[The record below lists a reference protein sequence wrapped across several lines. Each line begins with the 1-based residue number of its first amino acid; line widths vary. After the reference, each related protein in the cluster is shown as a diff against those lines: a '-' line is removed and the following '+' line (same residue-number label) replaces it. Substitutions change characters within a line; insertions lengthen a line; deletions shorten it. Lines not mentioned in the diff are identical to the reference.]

1 MKRVPLAKVP
11 RQELSVNLD
20 GAYWRITLYLSL
32 RHVCADIEKNGV
44 LLIRGVRCFVGIPLL
59 PYKHLRSPNF
69 GNFYFDSDV
78 DWQKFNDECV
88 LYYLDE
94 TEVRALEETVRG
106 KNWNTVF
113 QRIKSEA
120 DAFGRMVEENGK
132 VQYQDVVITSQPQTV
147 EVIIESPAT
156 ISVTATGAVAYQWE
170 WSLQESGTIWETMD
184 QMKTPILHFPKTNER
199 SFGYYRCIVVGLD
212 SISVSKTAWLKQTKV
227 PVPTIDKNLPS
238 SADAREGDP
247 FTFSVSSPD
256 AYSFRWQ
263 TGPNADG
270 PWTDIPGSDS
280 PNYTIPS
287 VSKAANAGRYYR
299 AIAIGKTGSFTG
311 SRACYLKG
319 WVKIPTGGAEQ
330 NVIAAVGDKIVMQW
344 FKSFVDACTKIEIYR
359 EDRPEVI
366 LASGTD
372 GLYVI
377 ESYTPDQAGF
387 YRARG
392 SNPVESVV
400 PNWRYAVTTKP

>member
-1 MKRVPLAKVP
+1 MKRIPLAKVP

-44 LLIRGVRCFVGIPLL
+44 MLIRGVRCFVGIPLL

-94 TEVRALEETVRG
+94 SEVNTLETTVSVN
-106 KNWNTVF
+106 NWNTVF
-113 QRIKSEA
+113 QRIKAEA
-120 DAFGRMVEENGK
+120 DAFGRLAEENGK
-132 VQYQDVVITSQPQTV
+132 VQYQGVVITSQPQSV
-147 EVIIESPAT
+147 EAIIGAPAT
-156 ISVTATGAVAYQWE
+156 ISLAATGAVAYQWE

-184 QMKTPILHFPKTNER
+184 KMKTPILHFSETNER

-212 SISVSKTAWLKQTKV
+212 SISVSKTAWLKQTKI

-280 PNYTIPS
+280 PNYTVPS
-287 VSKAANAGRYYR
+287 VSKATNADRYYR
-299 AIAIGKTGSFTG
+299 AIAIGKTGSFAG
-311 SRACYLKG
+311 SKACYLKG
-319 WVKIPTGGAEQ
+319 WARIPTGGA
-330 NVIAAVGDKIVMQW
+330 VSTYDPAIGDKVTMTCAAA
-344 FKSFVDACTKIEIYR
+344 FTSACTRIDWYR
-359 EDRPEVI
+359 AENPGLI
-366 LASGTD
+366 LQSSPSGT
-372 GLYVI
+372 YVI
-377 ESYTPDQAGF
+377 ESFSNDKAGT
-387 YRARG
+387 YLTRG
-392 SNPVESVV
+392 SNPVETVV
-400 PNWRYAVTTKP
+400 PNRRFVVHAAP